1 MGKLIWNRGGAASPS
16 LAVSY
21 VLGSGGCGGIGTTT
35 PNRQKRSASEIELEL
50 GKLSLR
56 KNSVS
61 SARGTNR
68 FVRACTCE
76 WSRHQSRP
84 LLDLI
89 NSSALLL
96 SFGDPQGT
104 RIALLAISRFPPSL
118 ATRVRKTPRRSA
130 LQLGV
135 FSAQRALAQ
144 FGLSTPL
151 S

>member
-21 VLGSGGCGGIGTTT
+21 VLGSGGCGGYRHSGGES
-35 PNRQKRSASEIELEL
+35 PKRSASEIELKL

-61 SARGTNR
+61 SARGTNL

-84 LLDLI
+84 LLELI

-104 RIALLAISRFPPSL
+104 RIALGVLGPG
-118 ATRVRKTPRRSA
+118 RR
-130 LQLGV
+130 LQL
-135 FSAQRALAQ
+135 FFQR
-144 FGLSTPL
+144 TDINID
-151 S
+151 

>member
-1 MGKLIWNRGGAASPS
+1 MGKLIWNRGAAASPS

-61 SARGTNR
+61 SARGTNQ

-96 SFGDPQGT
+96 SFGDP
-104 RIALLAISRFPPSL
+104 REPESR
-118 ATRVRKTPRRSA
+118 
-130 LQLGV
+130 
-135 FSAQRALAQ
+135 
-144 FGLSTPL
+144 
-151 S
+151 